1 MLHLLDPRDPQAPFP
16 AVELAEREPNG
27 LLAVGGD
34 LSPPRLLNA
43 YRHGIFPWFNPG
55 DPILW
60 WSPDPRTIL
69 IPDQVHI
76 SRSLAKTLRRGQF
89 QVSLDRAFHHVINAC
104 AGPRRQGEGT
114 WLVPMMIRAYQRL
127 HRAGWAHS
135 VEVWHQNAL
144 VGGLYGV
151 ALGRVFFGESMFSH
165 HDNASKVALVYL
177 CRYLEA
183 QGYGLIDCQMAT
195 AHLRTMG
202 AIQIHRADFSAI
214 LDLLCADAGT
224 PGPWHQPETGEL
236 ADQPGQ
242 PDGGDPTD
250 QSAQPDA
257 GDPTDQLAQ
266 PDGKDPAHRPG
277 QPQILASSSP
287 AIPGAQG

>member
-1 MLHLLDPRDPQAPFP
+1 MLHLLDPRDPTAPFP
-16 AVELAEREPNG
+16 DVALAEREPNG

-34 LSPPRLLNA
+34 LSLPRLLNA

-76 SRSLAKTLRRGQF
+76 SRSLAKTLRRRQF

-127 HRAGWAHS
+127 HRAGLAHS
-135 VEVWHQNAL
+135 VEVWHQNVL

-151 ALGRVFFGESMFSH
+151 ALGRAFFGESMFSH
-165 HDNASKVALVYL
+165 HGNASKVALVYL
-177 CRYLEA
+177 CRYLET

-195 AHLRTMG
+195 EHLHTMG
-202 AIQIHRADFSAI
+202 AIQIRRADFSAI

-224 PGPWHQPETGEL
+224 PGPWRQPETEEL

-242 PDGGDPTD
+242 PGQPDDGDPVD
-250 QSAQPDA
+250 RH
-257 GDPTDQLAQ
+257 AQ

-277 QPQILASSSP
+277 QPQGLVSSSP
-287 AIPGAQG
+287 ATPGVQG